1 MSDLK
6 VEGRLHK
13 IFATQEVSASFK
25 KREFVVETE
34 EQYPQMVKFELT
46 QNKCDDISAYKE
58 GEKIVVNFNV
68 RGREWNNPKT
78 NEMNYFVTLQAWRL
92 EKSNGGGNT
101 NSGGNTTTTKSG
113 SDFPKAEPQ
122 DGMSDDLPF

>member
-46 QNKCDDISAYKE
+46 QNKCDDIAAYKE
-58 GEKIVVNFNV
+58 GDKIVVNFNV

-92 EKSNGGGNT
+92 EKAGTGGGT
-101 NSGGNTTTTKSG
+101 SGGNTTTKTN
-113 SDFPKAEPQ
+113 SDVPKEQPQ
-122 DGMSDDLPF
+122 DSMSDDLPF

>member
-1 MSDLK
+1 MSDFK

-13 IFATQEVSASFK
+13 VFSTQEVSASFK

-34 EQYPQMVKFELT
+34 EQYPQMIKFELT
-46 QNKCDDISAYKE
+46 QNKCDDINGYNV

-78 NEMNYFVTLQAWRL
+78 NEMNYFNTLQAWRL
-92 EKSNGGGNT
+92 EKAGT
-101 NSGGNTTTTKSG
+101 NSGGNTTTTTAKSG
-113 SDFPKAEPQ
+113 GDFPKNEPQ
-122 DGMSDDLPF
+122 DSMSDDLPF